1 MPLELRDLS
10 LLKTHAFFCGEW
22 RSAASGKT
30 FAVTNPADG
39 SLIANV
45 PSLEALEVR
54 SAIEAAKAAMS
65 SWAALPAVER
75 SRILHEWY
83 RLLVANTEDL
93 ARILTAEQGKPL
105 PEARAEIAYG
115 ASYIQWYAEEAKRI
129 YGETIPAPSADRR
142 IVVIRQP
149 VGVCAAIT
157 PWNFPN
163 AMIARKVAPAL
174 AAGCAILVKPAS
186 QTPLSALALAELALR
201 AGLPPALLSILTGS
215 AKEVGGELVANPSV
229 RKLTFTGSTEV
240 GIQLMR
246 GCAETVKKVTME
258 LGGNA
263 PFLVFEDADLDA
275 AVEGVMVSKFR
286 NSGQTCVCTNR
297 ILVQESVAA
306 TFVQK
311 LNLAMQSLRV
321 GPGDEPGVNQGPL
334 IDTAAVQKVRDLIA
348 DAVRHGARVVC
359 GGKTHALG
367 GTYFEPT
374 LLDHCTPAMRIAR
387 EEIFGPVAPVFTF
400 RDEAEA
406 ISLANETEYGLA
418 AYFYSRDIG
427 RVWRVAEALETGMV
441 GINTGLIS
449 NAAAPF
455 GGVKYSGLGREG
467 SSHGIED
474 YLSIKYLC
482 MAGI

>member
-39 SLIANV
+39 SLIASV

-348 DAVRHGARVVC
+348 DAVQHGARVVC
-359 GGKTHALG
+359 GGKPHALG